1 MERKI
6 AGVLM
11 AGGGGIRMEH
21 EKEKPLVPLAGKP
34 LLEYVF
40 DALRDL
46 EGIDRTVIAA
56 SPKAPKTADYAKRLP
71 AEVVVTPGDGYSM
84 DWKAAIDEVN
94 CDIGLIVPSDLPL
107 VTTGILGEVLDRFK
121 EAGKPALSVY
131 VPVGLVEDFGLTPD
145 MKYRVCGEDVVP
157 AGINVIKNPNSKDA
171 HLEQEDFIL
180 PRRELGLNV
189 NDRKSLRVA
198 DELISQRRSCCQL

>member
-11 AGGGGIRMEH
+11 AGGGGTRMEH
-21 EKEKPLVPLAGKP
+21 EKEKPLIPLAGKP
-34 LLEYVF
+34 MLEYVF

-46 EGIDRTVIAA
+46 EGIDRTVIVS
-56 SPKAPKTADYAKRLP
+56 SPKAPETADYAKRLP

-84 DWKAAIDEVN
+84 DMKAAIDEVN

-107 VTTGILGEVLDRFK
+107 VTTRILGEVLDRFK

-131 VPVGLVEDFGLTPD
+131 VPVDLVEDFGF
-145 MKYRVCGEDVVP
+145 G
-157 AGINVIKNPNSKDA
+157 S
-171 HLEQEDFIL
+171 
-180 PRRELGLNV
+180 
-189 NDRKSLRVA
+189 
-198 DELISQRRSCCQL
+198 